1 MPARFAGDA
10 PSLPTRSLAPRRD
23 PAAWVAVFFDIEAV
37 PVLVSAPGRAELREP
52 LALPLVPTREE
63 VFAAVVFRAVL
74 LVPLPSVAG
83 LPADLPDLAE
93 VRGATPLRA
102 AVPAAVDCAAVVFLP
117 VEAPAE
123 RRPADV
129 PVAFAGAALVAL
141 PRPAAVAPV
150 DGRADAFRVEAA
162 FAGVRL
168 VAAFDAA
175 FDAAFFGAAF
185 GAVFFAA
192 VFFNVVRVDA
202 AVAEP
207 RLADA
212 RTGAAVFVGA
222 RAVALFV
229 AGDLLPVVAALVAVL
244 LADAFL
250 AAGLLAPVFPLADL
264 RELLVAMPLSRGLV
278 ALRGGP
284 CSISPAACREG
295 DRRKPLAERQPK
307 DGENNARTNAGPT
320 SGSSSS
326 VNNTP

>member
-1 MPARFAGDA
+1 M
-10 PSLPTRSLAPRRD
+10 
-23 PAAWVAVFFDIEAV
+23 
-37 PVLVSAPGRAELREP
+37 
-52 LALPLVPTREE
+52 
-63 VFAAVVFRAVL
+63 
-74 LVPLPSVAG
+74 AG

-123 RRPADV
+123 GRPADV

-150 DGRADAFRVEAA
+150 GRADAFRVEAA

-175 FDAAFFGAAF
+175 FFGAAF

-192 VFFNVVRVDA
+192 VFFDVVHVDA

-222 RAVALFV
+222 RAVAVFV